1 MCHDII
7 CTSAGSISEQLGI
20 PADAFSV
27 FANIFGKRKGLSEET
42 GMAEEMGMTNKQF
55 QGFVKLILECVRKAL
70 DRSPDNNELIRLQ
83 EILQSMLE
91 DA

>member
-1 MCHDII
+1 
-7 CTSAGSISEQLGI
+7 
-20 PADAFSV
+20 
-27 FANIFGKRKGLSEET
+27 
-42 GMAEEMGMTNKQF
+42 MAEEMGMTNKQF